1 MSIDG
6 RQIHHSAIY
15 LIENPKVS
23 KIGKIFSA
31 PANSAKRRLPR
42 REAIVAS
49 YSLGYFLTAFDLTP
63 DLSAHCHSHWK
74 LVCSGSRCIEVSFE
88 TAPKITINCI
98 VYSEY
103 DNFLEID
110 STPQILTDFNAIML
124 EQKTTVVC
132 PLHPHDRPC
141 CVFTSGAAVC
151 VKKWWDTRTLVAT
164 CIAPTSHFAF
174 SLTYVHTDVSR
185 AIHNGLPN

>member
-132 PLHPHDRPC
+132 PLHPLLCFHKWRC
-141 CVFTSGAAVC
+141 CMRKKVVGYTHSGRYLHRSHVSLRFFSYLRTHGRISRHPQWTS
-151 VKKWWDTRTLVAT
+151 
-164 CIAPTSHFAF
+164 
-174 SLTYVHTDVSR
+174 
-185 AIHNGLPN
+185 